1 MTENKHLTQ
10 KDLLKIRAELS
21 EELTKMTPS
30 QRKEYLEAA
39 KDVYRGLSKMT
50 KIRELVEA

>member
-1 MTENKHLTQ
+1 MTEDGHLTR